1 MPLRLAV
8 LFGGRMTKEQ
18 AKKLAQ
24 QIFDEFG
31 NQIREAVRGTN
42 IPPEFIAGLVANE
55 AGKDRQGNIRRAA
68 TRFEP
73 HIYRKLKQV
82 ALNPSLKFQSI
93 RHSDLKDATDEALRA
108 LAHSYEAT
116 QMMGYWC
123 IPLGCT
129 LADLK
134 NPDKHFFYTVK
145 LLQLNDQNDF
155 SKASEDIFDDE
166 MRQWN
171 TGREKGK
178 TYHANYVPNARLIR
192 AAYRELEKNHKKR
205 PVNERVNIEVSA
217 ATPSTSLTD
226 TQGESNPAGTR
237 NPAQPATDGPA
248 DGSPLNNSP
257 MVGEQNAEQI
267 INNEAEKQPPPTGKE
282 TVIKERPSLFTRVVT
297 AVGGFFTMI
306 LASIAATC
314 GGNEVA
320 NVVAKQGAERIV
332 ENTSRSD
339 LYTLALVV
347 VYIALILASATLML
361 WIISKFYGR
370 SADRANSLN
379 HAKVETASDPAK
391 NTVEL
396 KL

>member
-1 MPLRLAV
+1 MHLGM
-8 LFGGRMTKEQ
+8 FTG
-18 AKKLAQ
+18 KKLSDYIKGQFA
-24 QIFDEFG
+24 DYK
-31 NQIREAVRGTN
+31 EARRIINGTDK
-42 IPPEFIAGLVANE
+42 ANLL
-55 AGKDRQGNIRRAA
+55 AKYAS
-68 TRFEP
+68 RFEK
-73 HIYRKLKQV
+73 ILR
-82 ALNPSLKFQSI
+82 NSI
-93 RHSDLKDATDEALRA
+93 
-108 LAHSYEAT
+108 
-116 QMMGYWC
+116 
-123 IPLGCT
+123 
-129 LADLK
+129 
-134 NPDKHFFYTVK
+134 
-145 LLQLNDQNDF
+145 
-155 SKASEDIFDDE
+155 
-166 MRQWN
+166 
-171 TGREKGK
+171 
-178 TYHANYVPNARLIR
+178 
-192 AAYRELEKNHKKR
+192 
-205 PVNERVNIEVSA
+205 SA